1 MIVFQEDLSFFED
14 GDEDDEDDESCI
26 LTLFS
31 KRIYHILR
39 MVMRMRMRTMNDCLP
54 RGFIIL

>member
-1 MIVFQEDLSFFED
+1 MIVYQEDLSYSED

-31 KRIYHILR
+31 KRIYHTLR
-39 MVMRMRMRTMNDCLP
+39 MVMRMRMRTMNDCFP
-54 RGFIIL
+54 RGSIIL